1 MIVNEYLYFTVQNLC
16 TYFHSILFFLFK
28 IGRAFEMVGATNGKI
43 GHILWQ
49 IGNSINEQ
57 QAIQLIKDE
66 NKKIEHELA
75 QLFGEFSGPSQS
87 LTTSSL
93 SSL

>member
-1 MIVNEYLYFTVQNLC
+1 MIVNEYLYFSVQNLC

-28 IGRAFEMVGATNGKI
+28 IDRAFETVGATYTKI
-43 GHILWQ
+43 NQILSK

-66 NKKIEHELA
+66 NKKMEHELA
-75 QLFGEFSGPSQS
+75 QLFGEFSGASQS

-93 SSL
+93 GSL

>member
-1 MIVNEYLYFTVQNLC
+1 MIVNEYLYFSVQNLC

-28 IGRAFEMVGATNGKI
+28 IRRAFEMVGATNAKI
-43 GHILWQ
+43 NQILSK

-66 NKKIEHELA
+66 NKKMEHELV
-75 QLFGEFSGPSQS
+75 QLFGEFSGSIQS
-87 LTTSSL
+87 PTTSL

>member
-1 MIVNEYLYFTVQNLC
+1 MIVNEYLYFSVQNLC

-28 IGRAFEMVGATNGKI
+28 IGRAFELVSSTYGKI
-43 GHILWQ
+43 NQILWQ

-75 QLFGEFSGPSQS
+75 QLFGEFSGSIQS
-87 LTTSSL
+87 PTTSL